1 MAKRKMILDLDTGV
15 DDALAI
21 AYALADPEVDLIGIV
36 SSYGNNLL
44 DVCAENSLKLL
55 ELLGHT
61 DIPVFKGLPHSCTT
75 DHFDVMQ
82 VSKDIHG
89 DNGIGDVELP
99 APSRALEEQSGVD
112 FYIEAAHKYG
122 KNLIIIPTGP
132 MTNLAAALK
141 KDPEIADLIG
151 NVTFMGGALTVEGNV
166 TPVAE
171 ANINQDPKAALIGN
185 VTFMGGALTVEG
197 NVTPVAEANINQD
210 PKAADEVMKSNLP
223 LTMVGLD
230 VTLRTLLTKNETKQ
244 WRELG
249 TTSGKAFAD
258 ITDFYIDAYYN
269 LDIDKRGC
277 ALHDPLAV
285 GVSIDPSFVSTI
297 SLFMKVVYQEGPYYG
312 RTIGD
317 NAKLNDPNPNVKVA
331 VNVDK
336 ERYLKA
342 FMDRLNKLFKE
353 N

>member
-36 SSYGNNLL
+36 SSYGNDLL

-99 APSRALEEQSGVD
+99 TPSRALEEQSGVD

-122 KNLIIIPTGP
+122 KDLIIIPTGP

-141 KDPEIADLIG
+141 KDPEIAD
-151 NVTFMGGALTVEGNV
+151 
-166 TPVAE
+166 
-171 ANINQDPKAALIGN
+171 LIGN

-249 TTSGKAFAD
+249 TASGKAFAD

-285 GVSIDPSFVSTI
+285 GVGVDPSFVSTI

>member
-122 KNLIIIPTGP
+122 KDLIIIPTGP

-141 KDPEIADLIG
+141 KDPEIA
-151 NVTFMGGALTVEGNV
+151 N
-166 TPVAE
+166 
-171 ANINQDPKAALIGN
+171 LIGN

-249 TTSGKAFAD
+249 TASGKAFAD

-285 GVSIDPSFVSTI
+285 GVGIDPSFVSTI

-317 NAKLNDPNPNVKVA
+317 NAKLNNPNPNVKVA

>member
-112 FYIEAAHKYG
+112 FYIEAAHKYS
-122 KNLIIIPTGP
+122 KDLIIIPTGP

-141 KDPEIADLIG
+141 KDPEIA
-151 NVTFMGGALTVEGNV
+151 N
-166 TPVAE
+166 
-171 ANINQDPKAALIGN
+171 LIGN

-249 TTSGKAFAD
+249 TASGKAFAD

-285 GVSIDPSFVSTI
+285 GVGIDPSFVSTI

-317 NAKLNDPNPNVKVA
+317 NAKLND
-331 VNVDK
+331 
-336 ERYLKA
+336 LT
-342 FMDRLNKLFKE
+342 
-353 N
+353 

>member
-122 KNLIIIPTGP
+122 KDLIIIPTGP

-141 KDPEIADLIG
+141 KDPEIAD
-151 NVTFMGGALTVEGNV
+151 
-166 TPVAE
+166 
-171 ANINQDPKAALIGN
+171 LIGN

-249 TTSGKAFAD
+249 TASGKVFAD

-285 GVSIDPSFVSTI
+285 GVGIDPSFVSTI

>member
-55 ELLGHT
+55 ELLGHS

-99 APSRALEEQSGVD
+99 TPSRALEEQSGVD

-122 KNLIIIPTGP
+122 KDLIIIPTGP

-141 KDPEIADLIG
+141 KDPEIAD
-151 NVTFMGGALTVEGNV
+151 
-166 TPVAE
+166 
-171 ANINQDPKAALIGN
+171 LIGN

-249 TTSGKAFAD
+249 TASGKAFAD

-285 GVSIDPSFVSTI
+285 GVGVDPSFVSTI

>member
-1 MAKRKMILDLDTGV
+1 MTKRKMILDLDTGV

-99 APSRALEEQSGVD
+99 TPSRALEEQSGVD

-122 KNLIIIPTGP
+122 KDLIIIPTGP

-141 KDPEIADLIG
+141 KDPEIAD
-151 NVTFMGGALTVEGNV
+151 
-166 TPVAE
+166 
-171 ANINQDPKAALIGN
+171 LIGN

-249 TTSGKAFAD
+249 TASGKAFAD

-285 GVSIDPSFVSTI
+285 GVGVDPSFVSTI

>member
-122 KNLIIIPTGP
+122 KDLIIIPTGP

-141 KDPEIADLIG
+141 KDPEIAD
-151 NVTFMGGALTVEGNV
+151 
-166 TPVAE
+166 
-171 ANINQDPKAALIGN
+171 LIGN

-249 TTSGKAFAD
+249 TASGKVFAD

-285 GVSIDPSFVSTI
+285 GVGIDPSFVSTI
-297 SLFMKVVYQEGPYYG
+297 SLFMKVIYQEGPYYG

>member
-1 MAKRKMILDLDTGV
+1 MAQKKMILDLDTGV

-21 AYALADPEVDLIGIV
+21 AYAVAAPDVDLIGIV

-44 DVCAENSLKLL
+44 NVCAKNSLKLL
-55 ELLGHT
+55 ELLGQP
-61 DIPVFKGLPHSCTT
+61 DVPVYLGLPHSSTS

-99 APSRALEEQSGVD
+99 APKRQVETESGVD

-122 KNLIIIPTGP
+122 KDLIIIPTGP

-141 KDPEIADLIG
+141 KDPSIADLIG

-166 TPVAE
+166 TDVAE
-171 ANINQDPKAALIGN
+171 ANINQDAKAASE
-185 VTFMGGALTVEG
+185 VLTS
-197 NVTPVAEANINQD
+197 
-210 PKAADEVMKSNLP
+210 KLP

-230 VTLRTLLTKNETKQ
+230 VTLRTLLTKKETQQ
-244 WRELG
+244 WRDLG
-249 TTSGKAFAD
+249 TKAGKAYAD

-269 LDIDKRGC
+269 LNIDKNGC

-285 GVSIDPSFVSTI
+285 GVSLDPSFVQTI
-297 SLFMKVVYQEGPYYG
+297 SLFMKVIYDEHNYG

-317 NAKLNDPNPNVKVA
+317 KDRLNEPNPNVKVA

-336 ERYLKA
+336 DRYLA
-342 FMDRLNKLFKE
+342 TFMDLLTNLFKE
-353 N
+353 H

>member
-75 DHFDVMQ
+75 DSFEVMQ

-99 APSRALEEQSGVD
+99 APSRAIEEQSGVD

-122 KNLIIIPTGP
+122 KDLIIIPTGP

-171 ANINQDPKAALIGN
+171 ANINQDA
-185 VTFMGGALTVEG
+185 
-197 NVTPVAEANINQD
+197 
-210 PKAADEVMKSNLP
+210 KAADEVVKSNLP

-249 TTSGKAFAD
+249 TAAGKAFAD

-285 GVSIDPSFVSTI
+285 GVGIDPSFVSTI
-297 SLFMKVVYQEGPYYG
+297 SLFMKVVYEEGPFYG

>member
-99 APSRALEEQSGVD
+99 TPSRALEEQSGVD

-122 KNLIIIPTGP
+122 KDLIIIPTGP

-141 KDPEIADLIG
+141 KDPEIAD
-151 NVTFMGGALTVEGNV
+151 
-166 TPVAE
+166 
-171 ANINQDPKAALIGN
+171 LIGN

-249 TTSGKAFAD
+249 TASGKAFAD

-285 GVSIDPSFVSTI
+285 GVGVDPSFVSTI

-317 NAKLNDPNPNVKVA
+317 NTKLNDPNPNVKVA

>member
-89 DNGIGDVELP
+89 NNGIGDVELP

-122 KNLIIIPTGP
+122 KDLIIIPTGP

-141 KDPEIADLIG
+141 KDPEIAD
-151 NVTFMGGALTVEGNV
+151 
-166 TPVAE
+166 
-171 ANINQDPKAALIGN
+171 LIGN

-249 TTSGKAFAD
+249 TASGKAFAD

-285 GVSIDPSFVSTI
+285 GVGIDPSFVSTI

>member
-75 DHFDVMQ
+75 EHFDVMQ

-122 KNLIIIPTGP
+122 KDLIIIPTGP

-141 KDPEIADLIG
+141 KDPEIAD
-151 NVTFMGGALTVEGNV
+151 
-166 TPVAE
+166 
-171 ANINQDPKAALIGN
+171 LIGN

-249 TTSGKAFAD
+249 TASGKAFAD

-285 GVSIDPSFVSTI
+285 GVGIDPSFVSTI

-342 FMDRLNKLFKE
+342 FMDHLNKLFTRWAGPRYLIS
-353 N
+353 

>member
-112 FYIEAAHKYG
+112 FYIEAAHKYS
-122 KNLIIIPTGP
+122 KDLIIIPTGP

-141 KDPEIADLIG
+141 KDPEIA
-151 NVTFMGGALTVEGNV
+151 N
-166 TPVAE
+166 
-171 ANINQDPKAALIGN
+171 LIGN

-249 TTSGKAFAD
+249 TASGKAFAD

-285 GVSIDPSFVSTI
+285 GVGIDPSFVSTI

-317 NAKLNDPNPNVKVA
+317 NAKLNNPNPNVKVA

-336 ERYLKA
+336 ER
-342 FMDRLNKLFKE
+342 
-353 N
+353 

>member
-122 KNLIIIPTGP
+122 KDLIIIPTGP

-141 KDPEIADLIG
+141 KDPEIAD
-151 NVTFMGGALTVEGNV
+151 
-166 TPVAE
+166 
-171 ANINQDPKAALIGN
+171 LIGN

-249 TTSGKAFAD
+249 TASGKAFAD

>member
-1 MAKRKMILDLDTGV
+1 MQRLILLKIGGINTMAKRKMILDLDTGV

-122 KNLIIIPTGP
+122 KDLIIIPTGP

-141 KDPEIADLIG
+141 KDPEIAD
-151 NVTFMGGALTVEGNV
+151 
-166 TPVAE
+166 
-171 ANINQDPKAALIGN
+171 LIGN

-249 TTSGKAFAD
+249 TASGKAFAD

-285 GVSIDPSFVSTI
+285 GVGIDPSFVSTI

>member
-112 FYIEAAHKYG
+112 FYIEATHKYG
-122 KNLIIIPTGP
+122 KDLIIIPTGP

-141 KDPEIADLIG
+141 KDPEIAD
-151 NVTFMGGALTVEGNV
+151 
-166 TPVAE
+166 
-171 ANINQDPKAALIGN
+171 LIGN

-249 TTSGKAFAD
+249 TASGKAFAD

-285 GVSIDPSFVSTI
+285 GVGIDPSFVSTI

>member
-61 DIPVFKGLPHSCTT
+61 DIPVFKGLPHSSTS

-99 APSRALEEQSGVD
+99 APQRAVEAESGVD
-112 FYIEAAHKYG
+112 FYIDAAHKYG
-122 KNLIIIPTGP
+122 KDLIIIPTGP

-151 NVTFMGGALTVEGNV
+151 NVTFMGGALTVDGNV
-166 TPVAE
+166 TPAAE
-171 ANINQDPKAALIGN
+171 ANINQDAKA
-185 VTFMGGALTVEG
+185 T
-197 NVTPVAEANINQD
+197 
-210 PKAADEVMKSNLP
+210 DEVFKSNLP

-230 VTLRTLLTKNETKQ
+230 VTLRTLLTKKETQQ
-244 WRELG
+244 WRDLG
-249 TTSGKAFAD
+249 TAAGKAYAD

-269 LDIDKRGC
+269 LDIDKNGC

-285 GVSIDPSFVSTI
+285 GVGIDPSFVKTI
-297 SLFMKVVYQEGPYYG
+297 SLFMRCEYDPDSPFYG
-312 RTIGD
+312 RTVGD

-342 FMDRLNKLFKE
+342 FMDHLTTLFKE

>member
-1 MAKRKMILDLDTGV
+1 MILDLDTGV

-36 SSYGNNLL
+36 SSYGNNTL

-61 DIPVFKGLPHSCTT
+61 DIPVFKGLPHSCTS

-89 DNGIGDVELP
+89 NNGIGEVELP
-99 APSRALEEQSGVD
+99 APKRAIEEESGVD
-112 FYIEAAHKYG
+112 FFIDAAHKYG
-122 KNLIIIPTGP
+122 KDLIIIPTGP

-141 KDPEIADLIG
+141 KDPEIANLIG
-151 NVTFMGGALTVEGNV
+151 NVTFMGGALTVDGNV
-166 TPVAE
+166 TPAAE
-171 ANINQDPKAALIGN
+171 ANINQDAKA
-185 VTFMGGALTVEG
+185 T
-197 NVTPVAEANINQD
+197 
-210 PKAADEVMKSNLP
+210 DEVFKSGLP

-230 VTLRTLLTKNETKQ
+230 VTLRTLLTKKETQQ

-249 TTSGKAFAD
+249 TTAGKAYAD

-285 GVSIDPSFVSTI
+285 GVGIDPSFVSMI
-297 SLFMKVVYQEGPYYG
+297 SLFMRCEYDPDSPFYG
-312 RTIGD
+312 RTVGD

-336 ERYLKA
+336 ERYLKV
-342 FMDRLNKLFKE
+342 FMDHLTNLFKE

>member
-89 DNGIGDVELP
+89 DNGIGDVALP
-99 APSRALEEQSGVD
+99 TPSRALEELSGVD

-122 KNLIIIPTGP
+122 KDLIIIPTGP

-141 KDPEIADLIG
+141 KDPEIAD
-151 NVTFMGGALTVEGNV
+151 
-166 TPVAE
+166 
-171 ANINQDPKAALIGN
+171 LIGN

-249 TTSGKAFAD
+249 TASGKAFAD

-285 GVSIDPSFVSTI
+285 GVGVDPSFVSTI

>member
-75 DHFDVMQ
+75 EHFDVMQ

-122 KNLIIIPTGP
+122 KDLIIIPTGP

-141 KDPEIADLIG
+141 KDPEIAD
-151 NVTFMGGALTVEGNV
+151 
-166 TPVAE
+166 
-171 ANINQDPKAALIGN
+171 LIGN

-249 TTSGKAFAD
+249 TASAKAFAD

-285 GVSIDPSFVSTI
+285 GVGIDPSFVSTI

-342 FMDRLNKLFKE
+342 FMDHLNKLFKE

>member
-122 KNLIIIPTGP
+122 KDLMIIPTGP

-141 KDPEIADLIG
+141 KDPDIA
-151 NVTFMGGALTVEGNV
+151 N
-166 TPVAE
+166 
-171 ANINQDPKAALIGN
+171 LIGN

-249 TTSGKAFAD
+249 TASGKAFAD

-285 GVSIDPSFVSTI
+285 GVGIDPSFVSTI

>member
-1 MAKRKMILDLDTGV
+1 MAKKKMILDLDTGV

-21 AYALADPEVDLIGIV
+21 AYAVADPHVDLIGIV

-44 DVCAENSLKLL
+44 DVCAQNSLKLL
-55 ELLGHT
+55 ELLGQT
-61 DIPVFKGLPHSCTT
+61 DVPVYKGLPHSCTS

-99 APSRALEEQSGVD
+99 APKRQVEAESGVD
-112 FYIEAAHKYG
+112 FFIDAAHKYG
-122 KNLIIIPTGP
+122 KDLIIIPTGP

-141 KDPEIADLIG
+141 KDPEIAHLIG
-151 NVTFMGGALTVEGNV
+151 NVTFMGGALTVDGNV
-166 TPVAE
+166 TPA
-171 ANINQDPKAALIGN
+171 
-185 VTFMGGALTVEG
+185 
-197 NVTPVAEANINQD
+197 AEANINQD
-210 PKAADEVMKSNLP
+210 PKAADEVFKSDLP

-230 VTLRTLLTKNETKQ
+230 VTLRTLLTKNETQQ

-249 TTSGKAFAD
+249 TKAGKAYAD

-285 GVSIDPSFVSTI
+285 GVSIDPTFVQTI
-297 SLFMKVVYQEGPYYG
+297 SLFMRCEYNPDSPYYG
-312 RTIGD
+312 RTVGD

-336 ERYLKA
+336 ERYLKI
-342 FMDRLNKLFKE
+342 FMENLNGLFKE
-353 N
+353 H

>member
-75 DHFDVMQ
+75 EHFDVMQ

-122 KNLIIIPTGP
+122 KDLIIIPTGP

-141 KDPEIADLIG
+141 KDPEIAD
-151 NVTFMGGALTVEGNV
+151 
-166 TPVAE
+166 
-171 ANINQDPKAALIGN
+171 LIGN

-249 TTSGKAFAD
+249 TASGKAFAD

-285 GVSIDPSFVSTI
+285 GVGIDPAFVSTI

-342 FMDRLNKLFKE
+342 FMDHLNKLFKE

>member
-122 KNLIIIPTGP
+122 KDLIIIPTGP

-166 TPVAE
+166 TPV
-171 ANINQDPKAALIGN
+171 
-185 VTFMGGALTVEG
+185 T
-197 NVTPVAEANINQD
+197 EANINQD

-249 TTSGKAFAD
+249 TASGKAFAD

-285 GVSIDPSFVSTI
+285 GVGIDPSFVSTI
-297 SLFMKVVYQEGPYYG
+297 SLFMKVVCQEGPYYG

>member
-122 KNLIIIPTGP
+122 KDLIIIPTGP

-141 KDPEIADLIG
+141 KDPEIAD
-151 NVTFMGGALTVEGNV
+151 
-166 TPVAE
+166 
-171 ANINQDPKAALIGN
+171 LIGN

-249 TTSGKAFAD
+249 TVSGKAFAD

-285 GVSIDPSFVSTI
+285 GVGIDPSFVSTI

>member
-61 DIPVFKGLPHSCTT
+61 DIPVFKGLPHSSTT

-89 DNGIGDVELP
+89 NNGIGEVQLP
-99 APSRALEEQSGVD
+99 APSRIVEEESGVD
-112 FYIEAAHKYG
+112 FYIDAAHKYG
-122 KNLIIIPTGP
+122 KDLIIIPTGP

-141 KDPEIADLIG
+141 KDPEIAHLIG

-171 ANINQDPKAALIGN
+171 ANINQDPKAAN
-185 VTFMGGALTVEG
+185 EVLTS
-197 NVTPVAEANINQD
+197 D
-210 PKAADEVMKSNLP
+210 LP

-230 VTLRTLLTKNETKQ
+230 VTLRTLLTKKETQQ
-244 WRELG
+244 WRDLG
-249 TTSGKAFAD
+249 TKAGKAYAD

-269 LDIDKRGC
+269 LDIDKNGC
-277 ALHDPLAV
+277 AIHDPLAV
-285 GVSIDPSFVSTI
+285 GVGIDPSFVTTL
-297 SLFMKVVYQEGPYYG
+297 SLFVKCVYEEGPYYA
-312 RTIGD
+312 RIIGD
-317 NAKLNDPNPNVKVA
+317 NSKLNDPNPNVKVA
-331 VNVDK
+331 INVDK
-336 ERYLKA
+336 ERYLKV
-342 FMDRLNKLFKE
+342 FMDHLTNLFKE
-353 N
+353 H

>member
-112 FYIEAAHKYG
+112 FYIEAAHKYS
-122 KNLIIIPTGP
+122 KDLIIIPTGP

-141 KDPEIADLIG
+141 KDPEIA
-151 NVTFMGGALTVEGNV
+151 N
-166 TPVAE
+166 
-171 ANINQDPKAALIGN
+171 LIGN

-249 TTSGKAFAD
+249 TASGKAFAD

-285 GVSIDPSFVSTI
+285 GVGIDPSFVSTI

-317 NAKLNDPNPNVKVA
+317 NAKLNDSNPNVKVA
-331 VNVDK
+331 INVDK

>member
-99 APSRALEEQSGVD
+99 TPSRALEEQSGVD

-122 KNLIIIPTGP
+122 KDLIIIPTGP

-141 KDPEIADLIG
+141 KDPEIAD
-151 NVTFMGGALTVEGNV
+151 
-166 TPVAE
+166 
-171 ANINQDPKAALIGN
+171 LIGN

-249 TTSGKAFAD
+249 TASGKAFAD

-285 GVSIDPSFVSTI
+285 GVGVNPSFVSTI

>member
-122 KNLIIIPTGP
+122 KDLIIIPTGP

-141 KDPEIADLIG
+141 KDPEIAD
-151 NVTFMGGALTVEGNV
+151 
-166 TPVAE
+166 
-171 ANINQDPKAALIGN
+171 LIGN

-249 TTSGKAFAD
+249 TASGKAFAD

-285 GVSIDPSFVSTI
+285 GVGIDPSFVSTI
-297 SLFMKVVYQEGPYYG
+297 SLFMKVVYEEGPYYG

-317 NAKLNDPNPNVKVA
+317 NAKLNDENPNVKVA

-342 FMDRLNKLFKE
+342 FMDRLTNLFKE
-353 N
+353 H